1 MLTEK
6 LLAKN
11 PIMETESSRGS
22 VDADFTARDYQVELF
37 QAALD
42 ENIIVY
48 LPTGSGKTFIAALL
62 IKEKTHEVTKPLD
75 LGGKRT
81 VFLVPTI
88 VLAIQQAA
96 YLRRHTYLKVK
107 EFYGSMGVDIWGKD
121 RWKTEFEENHVLVM
135 TAQIFVDILNHAFF
149 SAYQLNLLVF
159 DECHAAVKD
168 APMKQV
174 LSKLRSCESSRRPKI
189 LGLTAALFRMRCKP
203 QKVPDVI
210 RQLSESMGCIV
221 KIPSSVETVYR
232 SSTKPCEIVF
242 QYDDEQSKQNP
253 DSLTLS
259 AIILDM
265 VFKLVKEFRNS
276 YGEFISKDES
286 DVAKHPDKIDILLD
300 TLKDID
306 YLLRAL
312 GPYGAYHC
320 AHLYIHI
327 LQRAKSRVKVP
338 QFLTDLNKV
347 TALCQEIKEICT
359 AYFAKFSPKDR
370 LLLFTQPKV
379 IRLLDII
386 RKFNSEKSPDK
397 HQRGNLKMCAIVFVE
412 RRCMANV
419 LYHFLKDIA
428 KHDET
433 LKFMKPLFI
442 MGQASGRNPS
452 LKETK
457 ILNMKQNEIMT
468 NFREGR
474 CNLIVATSVL
484 EEGVDI
490 PACNLIIRF
499 DRIKTYCD
507 YVQTKG
513 RARSRKAF
521 YCLLVSPS
529 ETDSCLEDLAQFHSI
544 EQQLLAIGNVEDDRD
559 SLIDNLFYQI
569 IPPYVPYGEDGPRI
583 TLPSSISLVNR
594 YCGQLSSDPDVLLAP
609 KVTTTKVDENEAD
622 PAHVKN
628 IKEILKKLPKGNR
641 GSSPT
646 EAVSIGDLFQ
656 CRLIL
661 PLNSPLREEIIGDVM
676 PTKRLAKR
684 AVALKACIMLHELKE
699 LDDVHLFPIPRL
711 IPEEEDEELPVED
724 NANVPQQGHENVTIC
739 NRRFPACFSNC
750 RPIPGQPNFVYL
762 IDFMLMKPC
771 LDLNKLF
778 FPFAVDTKLAIL
790 TSQVIPAICPFPLVT
805 RSGEFQVN
813 LCGVDSVILDDSQ
826 LEKLEKF
833 HQFIF
838 QDVIFLWKRQLDFDL
853 QASDLQYLIV
863 PVQSENEKLDFVL
876 IEKMINAPTVE
887 WEKLPLFMGNKFS
900 FEPNEYVDAVIVPSY
915 KPLGTL
921 NTFYVD
927 GVSDLTPLSAFPD
940 KENETYASYFFKK
953 YNLRLT
959 NENQQLVQV
968 SREITGKNFL
978 VPRLASTKKEI
989 PMHLVPELCNIHPLP
1004 GPVWK
1009 QVVWIP
1015 SVLHRLNGM
1024 LVAEELRVLIFK
1036 EANLGIDFLPGSV
1049 NVSSVWCPLKLHP
1062 PKSRLE
1068 SQSVSHPMPLTNSL
1082 KTSASVDSLDL
1093 GVNMIWHLEYDDTEK
1108 DLLPTDSAADQTS
1121 PSSSIA
1127 EEKTDAS
1134 SSQLL
1139 DKMPALDEFPTFL
1152 EFPCS
1157 IEDQKRKWADLAS
1170 EDPLESQPNCIP
1182 EMVDLKFDVGNP
1194 STLSVFGPSPG
1205 IVLEAL
1211 TLAKAHDGYDME
1223 RLETIGDSILKLIIS
1238 IYVYGE
1244 ASNSRCD
1251 EGRLT
1256 LMRMRQISN
1265 KHLFHLGQKKGIGEF
1280 TAAQRF
1286 DLMLNFRPP
1295 GFKPPVAD
1303 HEPNLHVQQFV
1314 QKKNVA
1320 DSMEALIGVYLLT
1333 TGIKG
1338 AIKLMNWMGLKTVPN
1353 TDIMAFNPNN
1363 GFPVLSTCLPSS
1375 TLDETQNEEQE
1386 HALMH
1391 LYTGLE
1397 SFEKRLRYTFKN
1409 KALLVEALTHAS
1421 YLPNRITN
1429 CYQRLEFLGDAV
1441 LDYLVTRFYFDNPCQ
1456 YSPAILTDLRSAVV
1470 NNETFAII
1478 AVKNRFHLY
1487 LKHLSLSLNAIL
1499 DRFIRAQEE
1508 NGHLFMHNYFV
1519 LEETSDPNEQLA
1531 SNVDVPKVLGDIF
1544 ESVAGA
1550 IFLDSGMSL
1559 DAVWQSYLPF
1569 LHDALE
1575 NFNESIPVSALRKLY
1590 ERHPNGLKIRKS
1602 ECLPDGR
1609 ICVAIEIEGT
1619 RLFKGAGGNSKT
1631 AKSAAAKYALSV
1643 LNNQTG

>member
-1 MLTEK
+1 MLTEY
-6 LLAKN
+6 
-11 PIMETESSRGS
+11 PVMETKASTGFA
-22 VDADFTARDYQVELF
+22 DADFTPRDYQ
-37 QAALD
+37 ALIW
-42 ENIIVY
+42 N
-48 LPTGSGKTFIAALL
+48 SLL

-96 YLRRHTYLKVK
+96 YLRRHTYLTVK
-107 EFYGSMGVDIWGKD
+107 EYYGSMGVDFWGKE

-149 SAYQLNLLVF
+149 PVHQLNLLVF

-174 LSKLRSCESSRRPKI
+174 LCKLQSCESSHRPKI

-210 RQLSESMGCIV
+210 QQLSESMGCIV

-232 SSTKPCEIVF
+232 SSTKPCEIVL
-242 QYDDEQSKQNP
+242 QYDDENSNQNP

-259 AIILDM
+259 VIIHDM
-265 VFKLVKEFRNS
+265 VFKLTEEFKNS
-276 YGEFISKDES
+276 YEEFISKVES
-286 DVAKHPDKIDILLD
+286 DGAKHSDKIDILLD
-300 TLKDID
+300 ALKDIN
-306 YLLRAL
+306 YLLSAL

-347 TALCQEIKEICT
+347 SALCQEIKNICT
-359 AYFAKFSPKDR
+359 PYFAKYSPKDR
-370 LLLFTQPKV
+370 LLQFAQPKV
-379 IRLLDII
+379 IRLLEVI
-386 RKFNSEKSPDK
+386 RNFSPEKCPTEP
-397 HQRGNLKMCAIVFVE
+397 QRLNAKMCAIVFVE

-433 LKFMKPLFI
+433 LKFMKPLFT

-474 CNLIVATSVL
+474 CNVIVATSVL

-521 YCLLVSPS
+521 YCLLVGHS

-544 EQQLLAIGNVEDDRD
+544 EQQLLAIGNFEDDRD
-559 SLIDNLFYQI
+559 SVIDNLFYQI
-569 IPPYVPYGEDGPRI
+569 IPPYAPCGEDGPRI
-583 TLPSSISLVNR
+583 TLQSSISLVNR
-594 YCGQLSSDPDVLLAP
+594 YCGQLSSDSDVLLAP
-609 KVTTTKVDENEAD
+609 KVTIKKVGESIAD
-622 PAHVKN
+622 PAHLKN
-628 IKEILKKLPKGNR
+628 IKEILKKLPKDNR

-646 EAVSIGDLFQ
+646 KGCSINDLYQ
-656 CRLIL
+656 CQLIL
-661 PLNSPLREEIIGDVM
+661 PLNSPLREEITGDVM

-684 AVALKACIMLHELKE
+684 AVALKACIMLHKLKE
-699 LDDVHLFPIPRL
+699 LDDVHLFPVPRL
-711 IPEEEDEELPVED
+711 IPEEEEEDQELPVED
-724 NANVPQQGHENVTIC
+724 DSSVPQQGHGNVTIC
-739 NRRFPACFSNC
+739 KRRFPACFSNC

-771 LDLNKLF
+771 LDVNKLF
-778 FPFAVDTKLAIL
+778 FPFAVETKLAIL
-790 TSQVIPAICPFPLVT
+790 TSQVIPAICPFPLIT
-805 RSGEFQVN
+805 RAGEFQVN
-813 LCGVDSVILDDSQ
+813 LCGVDSVILDESQ

-838 QDVIFLWKRQLDFDL
+838 QDVIFLWKRQLDFDI

-863 PVQSENEKLDFVL
+863 PLQSETEKLDFVL
-876 IEKMINAPTVE
+876 VEKMINVPTVE
-887 WEKLPLFMGNKFS
+887 WEKRPRLTDNKFS
-900 FEPNEYVDAVIVPSY
+900 FEPNEYINAIIVPSY

-921 NTFYVD
+921 NPFYVD

-940 KENETYASYFFKK
+940 RENETYASYFFKK
-953 YNLRLT
+953 YNLKLT
-959 NENQQLVQV
+959 NENQQLLQV

-1004 GPVWK
+1004 GSIWK

-1024 LVAEELRVLIFK
+1024 LVAEELRILIFK
-1036 EANLGIDFLPGSV
+1036 EANVGIDFLPGSV
-1049 NVSSVWCPLKLHP
+1049 NVSSVWSPLKLQQ
-1062 PKSRLE
+1062 PKSRSE
-1068 SQSVSHPMPLTNSL
+1068 SQSVLYPMPLSNSL
-1082 KTSASVDSLDL
+1082 KTSASADSLDL
-1093 GVNMIWHLEYDDTEK
+1093 GANMIWHLEYDETEK
-1108 DLLPTDSAADQTS
+1108 DLLPPDTAADQTS
-1121 PSSSIA
+1121 PSSSI
-1127 EEKTDAS
+1127 EETKTGPS
-1134 SSQLL
+1134 SSIRLGKVSQLE
-1139 DKMPALDEFPTFL
+1139 EFSTLL

-1157 IEDQKRKWADLAS
+1157 IEDQKRKWVDLAS
-1170 EDPLESQPNCIP
+1170 EDPLECQLNCKP
-1182 EMVDLKFDVGNP
+1182 ELVNLKFDEGNP
-1194 STLSVFGPSPG
+1194 STLSIFGPSPG

-1211 TLAKAHDGYDME
+1211 TLAKTHDGYDME

-1251 EGRLT
+1251 EGQLS
-1256 LMRMRQISN
+1256 LMRMRQICN
-1265 KHLFHLGQKKGIGEF
+1265 KHLFHLGQKKAIGEF

-1295 GFKPPVAD
+1295 GFKPPVAE

-1314 QKKNVA
+1314 QKKNIA

-1338 AIKLMNWMGLKTVPN
+1338 ALKLMNWMGLKTVPKA
-1353 TDIMAFNPNN
+1353 DIMTCNSKN
-1363 GFPVLSTCLPSS
+1363 GFPVLPTCLPSS
-1375 TLDETQNEEQE
+1375 NLDETRNAEQE
-1386 HALMH
+1386 YALMQ
-1391 LYTGLE
+1391 LYGGLE

-1470 NNETFAII
+1470 NNETFAIL

-1487 LKHLSLSLNAIL
+1487 IKHLSLHLNAIL
-1499 DRFIRAQEE
+1499 DRFVRAQEE

-1531 SNVDVPKVLGDIF
+1531 SNIDVPKVLGDIF

-1575 NFNESIPVSALRKLY
+1575 NFNESIPVPALRKLY

-1602 ECLPDGR
+1602 ESLPDGR
-1609 ICVAIEIEGT
+1609 VCVAIEIKGI
-1619 RLFKGAGGNSKT
+1619 RIFKGAGGNSKT

-1643 LNNQTG
+1643 LNKQPG